1 VNTPLFVLRMAAREL
16 KATPRRLLLLTT
28 TVAVGVAA
36 LVAINS
42 YTDNLEGSVKQQAR
56 ALLGADLSLM
66 SRQPFS
72 RRVEA
77 LLDTLSRSSEF
88 ARVTSFSG
96 MAYVPR
102 TAGTRLVQVAAI
114 AGRFPFYGEIRS
126 EPDTAWGQLQAGRN
140 IVVDPSLLTAFGA
153 RVGDTVSLGESRFVI
168 TGTIR
173 SAPSDVGFRFA
184 FGPRVYIPA
193 RYLRETGLVGFG
205 ARVQYE
211 AYLKLP
217 AKVSAQAIADRYRPA
232 LTPERVRI
240 RTVADDQRNLNE
252 VLSRL
257 TRYLGLVALIA
268 LLLGGVGVASAA
280 VVFLRQR
287 TETIAVLRC
296 LGATAGQVFMIYLV
310 EAGAMALAGSI
321 VGAVVGVGLQQLL
334 PRLIAGFIP
343 VDVVPALSWG
353 AVGLGIGTGV
363 VVGVAFA
370 VLPILAV
377 RHISPLSALR
387 RPFDS
392 DRTTRDPWRLVAAL
406 ALVAST
412 VALARLQ
419 VGSWRQG
426 ALFAAAVGVALL
438 LLWAAAWLLV
448 RVMRRWLPQT
458 WPYVWRQGLA
468 NLHRPANQTVTL
480 VLAIGFGA
488 FLLGTLYLVQYNLL
502 QQLRLSGGPARPN
515 VVLFDIQPDQ
525 LAAVEQELS
534 ATKLPLIGPT
544 PIVPMRIRSINGR
557 SVSQLLSDT
566 SATGDGRSNA
576 WAFRREYRST
586 YRDSVVSSE
595 RVVQGQW
602 WRSGNTGAGRIS
614 IEQDLARELGVGLG
628 DEIVWDVQGVPVTSK
643 VASVREVDWAR
654 FEPNFFVV
662 FAPGTLD
669 EAPRTFVTL
678 TRVSNPTDRGIFQRR
693 LAERFP
699 NVSTLDLSMLQEALE
714 RLVDKV
720 ALAIRFMALFSLVVG
735 ALVLVG
741 ALASSRFQRVREG
754 ALLRTLGATRSQV
767 FRVVLAEYL
776 TLGLLASAV
785 ALVLSAGAGWA
796 VARFVFEGAFS
807 LPVLPMSALAITIVL
822 LTLLVGLGNSRDVV
836 RRAPLEVLREE

>member
-1 VNTPLFVLRMAAREL
+1 MFVLRMAAREL
-16 KATPRRLLLLTT
+16 RATPRRLLLLTG

-42 YTDNLEGSVKQQAR
+42 YTDNLQDSVRRQAR
-56 ALLGADLSLM
+56 TLLGADLSLV

-77 LLDTLSRSSEF
+77 LLDTLSQSSES

-96 MAYVPR
+96 MAYVRR
-102 TAGTRLVQVAAI
+102 TAGTRLVQVAAV
-114 AGRFPFYGEIRS
+114 AGPFPFYGEIRT
-126 EPDTAWGQLQAGRN
+126 EPSRAWNELQGGRH
-140 IVVDPSLLTAFGA
+140 IVVDPSLLTALGA
-153 RVGDTVSLGESRFVI
+153 RLGDTVSLGESRFVI

-173 SAPSDVGFRFA
+173 SAPSEVGFRFA

-193 RYLRETGLVGFG
+193 KYLRETGLLGFG

-211 AYLKLP
+211 AFVKLP
-217 AKVSAQAIADRYRPA
+217 GNMSAQAVADRYRTA
-232 LTPERVRI
+232 LTPERVRV

-268 LLLGGVGVASAA
+268 LLLGGIGVASAA
-280 VVFLRQR
+280 VVFIRQR
-287 TETIAVLRC
+287 SESIAVLRC
-296 LGATAGQVFMIYLV
+296 LGVTAGQVFMIYLV

-321 VGAVVGVGLQQLL
+321 VGATVGVGLQHLL

-343 VDVVPALSWG
+343 VDVFPALSWS
-353 AVGLGIGTGV
+353 AVGVGIGTGV
-363 VVGVAFA
+363 LVGLVFA
-370 VLPILAV
+370 ALPILAV
-377 RHISPLSALR
+377 RQISPLSALR
-387 RPFDS
+387 RPFES
-392 DRTTRDPWRLVAAL
+392 DRTPRDPWRLVAAL

-426 ALFAAAVGVALL
+426 AIFAGAVGVALL
-438 LLWAAAWLLV
+438 LLWVASWILV
-448 RVMRRWLPQT
+448 RVVQRWLPEH

-480 VLAIGFGA
+480 VLALGFGA

-502 QQLRLSGGPARPN
+502 RQLKLSGGPARPN
-515 VVLFDIQPDQ
+515 LVLFDIQPDQ
-525 LAAVEQELS
+525 LTAVQREVS
-534 ATKLPLIGPT
+534 DAGLPLIGPT

-557 SVSQLLSDT
+557 PVSQLLADT
-566 SATGDGRSNA
+566 SVTGDGRSNA

-586 YRDSVVSSE
+586 YRDTVVPSE
-595 RVVQGQW
+595 RLIQGQW
-602 WRSGNTGAGRIS
+602 WKPGDGGAGRIS
-614 IEQDLARELGVGLG
+614 IEQDVARELGVGLG
-628 DEIVWDVQGVPVTSK
+628 DDIVWDVQGISVTSK
-643 VASVREVDWAR
+643 IASVREVDWAR

-662 FAPGTLD
+662 FSPGTVD
-669 EAPRTFVTL
+669 DAPRTFVTL
-678 TRVSNPTDRGIFQRR
+678 TRVANPSDRGSFQRR

-699 NVSTLDLSMLQEALE
+699 NVSTLDLSLLQEALE
-714 RLVDKV
+714 RLVERV

-767 FRVVLAEYL
+767 LRVVLAEYL

-785 ALVLSAGAGWA
+785 ALVLSAVAGWA

-807 LPVLPMSALAITIVL
+807 LPVIPMSALAAVIVL
-822 LTLLVGLGNSRDVV
+822 LTVGVGLGNSRDVV